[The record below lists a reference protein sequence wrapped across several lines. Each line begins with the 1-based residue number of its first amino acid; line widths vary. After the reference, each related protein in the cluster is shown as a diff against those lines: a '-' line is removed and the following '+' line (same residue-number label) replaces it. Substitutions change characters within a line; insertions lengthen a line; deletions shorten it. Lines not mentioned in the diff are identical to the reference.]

1 MDGSGMNIYD
11 EYLIKRGYKE
21 FTTAPYN
28 EYASKCFQKRFDD
41 KIGKKY
47 FITVHKYD
55 PIHPMDSVGYE
66 YGVQLKNVNNE
77 NPINLNYFAGWKVEE
92 VEEYMD
98 KLWATGLFGYYERW
112 DEC

>member
-1 MDGSGMNIYD
+1 MNIYD
-11 EYLIKRGYKE
+11 DFLIRRGYKE
-21 FTTAPYN
+21 FPPTPYDR
-28 EYASKCFQKRFDD
+28 YVSKCFQKRFDD

-47 FITVHKYD
+47 FITVCKYD

-66 YGVQLKNVNNE
+66 YNIQLKNINNE
-77 NPINLNYFAGWKVEE
+77 NPINLNYFAGWEVEE